1 MSETIRRDGSEGEW
15 RVWGVS
21 ETIIPPPSSVTA
33 DLERKPVLY
42 LPNGK
47 VLVRVI
53 GFTR

>member
-1 MSETIRRDGSEGEW
+1 MGSSKPRGDISES
-15 RVWGVS
+15 GV
-21 ETIIPPPSSVTA
+21 PPPTTVTA

-53 GFTR
+53 GFQK